1 MEKRKETEGSV
12 LFSEEQRMWDTWI
25 RYLLIVDF
33 SFMTVLV
40 SALTLTDKEA
50 SLNEKILVP
59 LGIILLN
66 VLILLLFRSIQ
77 LITVITANGI
87 YIRLKPF
94 EKKYRFIAK
103 ENIKELKEVKANFF
117 NTGIKIKRGEKSFI
131 IHGNKA
137 LEIQTSSY
145 KITLGSNRY
154 NDFITSLQNMIA
166 PVSSNSIIIHYSNS
180 GDL

>member
-12 LFSEEQRMWDTWI
+12 LFIEEQRIWDTWI

-33 SFMTVLV
+33 SLMSILV
-40 SALTLTDKEA
+40 TALTLTNKEA

-59 LGIILLN
+59 LSFILFSL
-66 VLILLLFRSIQ
+66 LILLLFRSFQ
-77 LITVITANGI
+77 LITVITTNGI
-87 YIRLKPF
+87 YIQLKPF
-94 EKKYRFIAK
+94 EKKYRFIPK
-103 ENIKELKEVKANFF
+103 ENIKELKEVKVNFF
-117 NTGIKIKRGEKSFI
+117 NTGIKIKRGKKSFI

-154 NDFITSLQNMIA
+154 NDFITSLQNLIA
-166 PVSSNSIIIHYSNS
+166 PVSPNSIIIHYSNS